1 MSVLINME
9 MPTSCGFCLFEKH
22 TDDGYECCINRCL
35 TEYQKRPDDC
45 PLVSVPPHGRL
56 IDADAA
62 ACDGWKISMDRA
74 VSLTQRVYETRRM
87 TDENALP
94 TIIPAEGGNAK

>member
-1 MSVLINME
+1 MGIYLPHME
-9 MPTSCGFCLFEKH
+9 MPTSCGFCPLENH
-22 TDDGYECCINRCL
+22 TDYGYECCINRCL

-56 IDADAA
+56 GDLDALHKLFLEKGKKYKGFGGAMVAA
-62 ACDGWKISMDRA
+62 AAWCIA
-74 VSLTQRVYETRRM
+74 
-87 TDENALP
+87 NAP